1 MEKNSCFKNPI
12 LQQYSNYIIIAICS
26 ILSLIFFP
34 FLGSEI
40 GMAFILPTT
49 IAGWVVYV
57 ATKLCVGGLNLVIFH
72 SFVQQAKINAST
84 HENYIRAMSILQ
96 STKDEKYIPMSPK
109 QFYRKEYGIKG
120 TTIFITSV
128 LSAIALSQAI
138 LTFDIATFLTY
149 LFTIIFGIIAGMLE
163 MQKCYEWN
171 TMQLLDYAIYY
182 EKKVK
187 EEALQKQKEQE
198 EQERLLELH
207 KQQQALE
214 QQQYLSKEGENN
226 DNIQQLRI
234 PQLD

>member
-1 MEKNSCFKNPI
+1 MEKNSCFKNPV

-40 GMAFILPTT
+40 GMAFVLPTT

-72 SFVQQAKINAST
+72 SFIQQAKINAST

-120 TTIFITSV
+120 TTIFITSI

-149 LFTIIFGIIAGMLE
+149 LFTIIFGIIAGILE

-187 EEALQKQKEQE
+187 EEQEIQKQKKE
-198 EQERLLELH
+198 EEERLL
-207 KQQQALE
+207 KQAQIQ
-214 QQQYLSKEGENN
+214 SSIKGENN

-234 PQLD
+234 PQLN